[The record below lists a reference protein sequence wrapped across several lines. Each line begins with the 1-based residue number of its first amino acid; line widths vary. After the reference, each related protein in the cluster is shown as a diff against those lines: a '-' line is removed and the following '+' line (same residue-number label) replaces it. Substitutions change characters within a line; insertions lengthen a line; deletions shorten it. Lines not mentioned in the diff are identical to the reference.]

1 MAEQETVFV
10 LVMGMVG
17 AMGGAARV
25 VADWRVT
32 GGSILGWGR
41 GCMRK
46 AEFQKGVAVHS

>member
-1 MAEQETVFV
+1 MVAEQETVFV

-32 GGSILGWGR
+32 GSFASALASVILVD
-41 GCMRK
+41 
-46 AEFQKGVAVHS
+46 Q

>member
-10 LVMGMVG
+10 LVRGMVG

-32 GGSILGWGR
+32 GSFVSALASVILVGLILPSITSCR
-41 GCMRK
+41 
-46 AEFQKGVAVHS
+46 